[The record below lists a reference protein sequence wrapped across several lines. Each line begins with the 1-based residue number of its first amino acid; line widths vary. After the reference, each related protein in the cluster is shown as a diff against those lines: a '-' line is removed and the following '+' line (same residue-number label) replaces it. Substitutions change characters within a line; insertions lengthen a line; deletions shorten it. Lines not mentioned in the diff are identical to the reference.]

1 MTASMSRAEHKGAVS
16 IVKPRALSK
25 GARVG
30 VFAPASPAEESRI
43 ARGLAELR
51 SLGFAPEDSFSRE
64 SQAYFSA
71 SADARLAHFS
81 SLLSDPNI
89 AALVALRGG
98 YGSNSLLE
106 CGGSTPLLQRMQA
119 LTSSKGIVGYSDLTS
134 LQIFLWQNFRWVTFY
149 GPMVAA
155 GFDAGENA
163 ASGYDRPSFEA
174 AVFGASSRWKIDLSG
189 EAMQP
194 GAADGIVLGGCLT
207 LVETTLG
214 TPWELDTAGSILLLE
229 DRGMKPWQIDR
240 ALMHLMQAGKF
251 RGVKGII
258 LGEFPDCDPPVAGSP
273 TAKEVCERILKPL
286 GIPIVYGAAVGHTP
300 RPMLTVPLGI
310 RAKLTSEGAGALE
323 FLETAV
329 IP

>member
-1 MTASMSRAEHKGAVS
+1 MTASMSGAEHKGALS

-30 VFAPASPAEESRI
+30 IFAPASPAEESRI
-43 ARGLAELR
+43 ARGMAELR

-81 SLLSDPNI
+81 SLLNDSGI
-89 AALVALRGG
+89 AALIALRGG
-98 YGSNSLLE
+98 YGSNYLLE
-106 CGGSTPLLQRMQA
+106 RLWNDPPAQ
-119 LTSSKGIVGYSDLTS
+119 SKCLIGYSDITS
-134 LQIFLWQNFRWVTFY
+134 LQILLWQKLRCVSFY
-149 GPMVAA
+149 GPMA
-155 GFDAGENA
+155 GAGLDAGSGAPN
-163 ASGYDRPSFEA
+163 GYDRPSFEA
-174 AVFGASSRWKIDLSG
+174 ALFGASSRWKINLSG

-194 GAADGIVLGGCLT
+194 GATEGIVLGGCLT
-207 LVETTLG
+207 LVETTVG

-229 DRGMKPWQIDR
+229 YRGMKPWQIDR

-286 GIPIVYGAAVGHTP
+286 DIPIVYGAAVGHTP

-310 RAKLTSEGAGALE
+310 RAKLTSEGIGALE

-329 IP
+329 IR